1 MNKLAQAYYTAAEV
15 LLGARGGFIGN
26 EEIDQL
32 IYKLCSAAD
41 AASQEAGERITIRR
55 EDGGVTLP
63 GNFNRE
69 AAVQKLACYEDICP
83 DPDELRDRE
92 WAPKS
97 RYQTAAMRAAVEDVR
112 GKLQAASKAV
122 WRGEVG
128 LRVGDIDLGIVLAE
142 AADLLDGVPPE
153 EYRDEK

>member
-1 MNKLAQAYYTAAEV
+1 MNKLAKAYYTAAEV
-15 LLGARGGFIGN
+15 LLGAAGGRVGN
-26 EEIDQL
+26 EEINQL
-32 IYKLCSAAD
+32 IYKLYSAAA
-41 AASQEAGERITIRR
+41 AASKAAGERITIRR

-83 DPDELRDRE
+83 DPDKLHGRM
-92 WAPKS
+92 WAPPS
-97 RYQTAAMRAAVEDVR
+97 RYQTEAMRAAVEDVR

-128 LRVGDIDLGIVLAE
+128 LRVGDIDVGIVLAE
-142 AADLLDGVPPE
+142 AADLLGGVPPE

>member
-15 LLGARGGFIGN
+15 LLGARGGYIGN

-41 AASQEAGERITIRR
+41 AASQAAGERITIRR

-69 AAVQKLACYEDICP
+69 AAVQKLACYEDVCP
-83 DPDELRDRE
+83 DPEELRGRM
-92 WAPKS
+92 WAPPS
-97 RYQTAAMRAAVEDVR
+97 RYQTEAMRAAVEDVR

-128 LRVGDIDLGIVLAE
+128 LRVGDIDVGIVLAE
-142 AADLLDGVPPE
+142 AADLLGGVPPE